1 MKHRLTIYFSTLL
14 LFFACNDK
22 NTSTSALAIIDIASG
37 IEHLTTLKASDI
49 VTDIQY
55 IPLETNDN
63 CLVSGSP
70 SIQVFNNKIVI
81 TSRKDCFL
89 FNKEDGKF
97 ICSVGHV
104 GNDPE
109 GYRSAQCWIDEITG
123 IFYFKGWKNELIKYD
138 QNGKFLGKITLPK
151 EPEPTDSPSH
161 FIFSD
166 SLIIGRYSN
175 MTGYD
180 IRSLAF
186 FSQNGQL
193 IDTIPSLISI
203 TPMSISDIA
212 SISILKGD
220 KAHEQ
225 YGNVTQTGIVLVE
238 YKNDKKSLST
248 PANPVLWK
256 NKKNICFK
264 PDFVDTIYTIEGTK
278 IKPYLTY
285 NTGKYH
291 CPETERHNTSNIKDY
306 IAILLT
312 IENEHNI
319 FFQFVKD
326 LYNQPI
332 LYNGLY
338 DKKNKTTKIA
348 AGDQKITDDITN
360 FMPIQ
365 PIKSNNNGGEYI
377 SIIQASDALSWL
389 EEHPRETTNKQV
401 EALKLLKEDDNP
413 IIVIMK

>member
-1 MKHRLTIYFSTLL
+1 M
-14 LFFACNDK
+14 
-22 NTSTSALAIIDIASG
+22 
-37 IEHLTTLKASDI
+37 
-49 VTDIQY
+49 
-55 IPLETNDN
+55 
-63 CLVSGSP
+63 
-70 SIQVFNNKIVI
+70 
-81 TSRKDCFL
+81 
-89 FNKEDGKF
+89 
-97 ICSVGHV
+97 GHV

-264 PDFVDTIYTIEGTK
+264 PDFVDTVYTIEGTK

-291 CPETERHNTSNIKDY
+291 WPETERHNTSNIKDY